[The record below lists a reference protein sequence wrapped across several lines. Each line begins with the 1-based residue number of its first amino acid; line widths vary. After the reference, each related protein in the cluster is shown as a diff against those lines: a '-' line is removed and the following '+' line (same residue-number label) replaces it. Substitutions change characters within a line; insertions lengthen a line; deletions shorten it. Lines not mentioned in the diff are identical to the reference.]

1 MPVNN
6 LRADQEGW
14 VVVNNGTALSRT
26 DGTNLQTTTHGVTGG
41 YTSVGGAAVLA
52 QSTFT
57 GNTGSTAYTI
67 TDVVA
72 ALKAAGILAQ

>member
-14 VVVNNGTALSRT
+14 VVVHNGTALSRG
-26 DGTNLQTTTHGVTGG
+26 DGTNLQTTAHGVTGG
-41 YTSVGGAAVLA
+41 YTALAGGGVNA

-57 GNTGSTAYTI
+57 GNIGSTAYTI

-72 ALKAAGILAQ
+72 ALKGAGILAA

>member
-14 VVVNNGTALSRT
+14 IVLNNGSALST
-26 DGTNLQTTTHGVTGG
+26 GAGTNLQTTASGVTGG

-57 GNTGSTAYTI
+57 GNTGTTAYTI

-72 ALKAAGILAQ
+72 ACKHAGILGA